1 MLKSVNAGR
10 VVNRRDKIIL
20 SINYLAKKS
29 AAIRNKRYVNSGKL
43 IRMQS
48 DWVDM
53 RHDIQHF
60 VFTHYLLTRIRR
72 DIMPFPNR

>member
-1 MLKSVNAGR
+1 MLKSVNAGLA
-10 VVNRRDKIIL
+10 VNRRDKIIL

-48 DWVDM
+48 NWVDM
-53 RHDIQHF
+53 RHDI
-60 VFTHYLLTRIRR
+60 
-72 DIMPFPNR
+72 